1 MISEVIKEAMALR
14 NVKSKE
20 LAEHI
25 GVTRSSMSLF
35 LNKKRAIG
43 LEKIEAMLQYL
54 RIKLE
59 IEE

>member
-1 MISEVIKEAMALR
+1 MISEVIKEAMTLR

-35 LNKKRAIG
+35 LNKKRSMG
-43 LEKIEAMLQYL
+43 QEKIESMLQYL
-54 RIKLE
+54 RIRLV
-59 IEE
+59 IE

>member
-1 MISEVIKEAMALR
+1 MISEVIKEAMTLR

-35 LNKKRAIG
+35 LNNKRAIG

-59 IEE
+59 IEK